1 MVGIWKNQWE
11 QNNLQPQISETSCW
25 AKKSEPQMRPCFILK
40 HLGSRIASLKRRVK
54 SGNEKSWSTLLQQF
68 ATNTTSTMFGWFP
81 RIYQPA
87 ILGTPGYTY
96 LAFNFCRGRH
106 SQWDFGRAQPPNKKN
121 PERII
126 RSFQSLS
133 HHRFITQKSWV
144 FHFPNLPTM
153 IHHGGFRC
161 TCGRFVK
168 RFFPWH
174 QLGSTGFHCPGRRW
188 QTLASSE
195 PEVSY

>member
-81 RIYQPA
+81 RIYLPA

-106 SQWDFGRAQPPNKKN
+106 SQWDFGRAQPPNKKILKGSSDHSN
-121 PERII
+121 HCPII
-126 RSFQSLS
+126 ASSLKKAEFFTS
-133 HHRFITQKSWV
+133 QTYQPWSTMVV
-144 FHFPNLPTM
+144 FVAPVVV
-153 IHHGGFRC
+153 
-161 TCGRFVK
+161 FVK

-174 QLGSTGFHCPGRRW
+174 QLGSTGFHCPGRRS